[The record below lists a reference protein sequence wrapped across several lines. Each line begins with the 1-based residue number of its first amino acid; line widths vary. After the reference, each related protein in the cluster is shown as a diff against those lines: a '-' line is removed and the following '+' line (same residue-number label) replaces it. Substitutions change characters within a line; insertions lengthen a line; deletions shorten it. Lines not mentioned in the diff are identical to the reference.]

1 MYTVII
7 FTSAFKPATFF
18 FGIDTAAQTSYNM
31 LMDNTEKFTG
41 KADGYDKFRP
51 SYPKELYAFM
61 TRTFGLDRRS
71 RIADI
76 GAGTGKFAR
85 PLIEAGMNVTCV
97 EPNRDMLG
105 VLSSRFG
112 MYPNF
117 AYVCAAAEH
126 TTLPPASVD
135 LITAAQAF
143 HWFDRTAFKAECGR
157 VLRPG
162 GKVLLVWNMRSP
174 SALRD
179 ELFGTIKAFCP
190 AFNGFTGGINDD
202 PSQFDD
208 FFRGRCDTVSFPND
222 AVFLSAGEFVG
233 RSMSSS
239 YAPQPGEGAYEA
251 FRDALTDFF
260 VRRSSGGKLTIPTN
274 ATAFYGE
281 V

>member
-18 FGIDTAAQTSYNM
+18 FGIDTAAQTRYNVH
-31 LMDNTEKFTG
+31 MDNTEKFTG

-51 SYPKELYAFM
+51 SYPKELYEFM
-61 TRTFGLDRRS
+61 TRTFGLDERS

-76 GAGTGKFAR
+76 GAGTGKFAQ

-208 FFRGRCDTVSFPND
+208 FFRGRCDTVHSRATRCFRLP
-222 AVFLSAGEFVG
+222 G
-233 RSMSSS
+233 SSS
-239 YAPQPGEGAYEA
+239 GAA
-251 FRDALTDFF
+251 CRPLTLRSREKVHTKPSGTPSPTFSSA
-260 VRRSSGGKLTIPTN
+260 VRRAEN
-274 ATAFYGE
+274 
-281 V
+281 